1 MKHIYT
7 KTLLLF
13 LSVLLVSCGFDNF
26 EEPESQLSGQV
37 EYNGQPLG
45 LKGTQ
50 GSIQLQ
56 LYQDGYA
63 FKNPLPLFVGQDGK
77 FEAKLFDGTYKLV
90 TRDQNGPWVNTRD
103 TTIVEVKGNT
113 SIKFEVTPFF
123 TISNAKASLSGN
135 ILTGSCSIAK
145 IINTAELSY
154 VRLYING
161 TSFVD
166 ENTNLIGVNAEE
178 LSTGSVTFSYNLSDL
193 NEGQKNTFDNYKGVY
208 ARVAVRSRNADQAI
222 YSEVIKLN

>member
-1 MKHIYT
+1 MKYIYT

-13 LSVLLVSCGFDNF
+13 LTVSLFSCGFDNF
-26 EEPESQLSGQV
+26 EEPKSQLSGQV

-50 GSIQLQ
+50 GSVQLQ

-103 TTIVEVKGNT
+103 TTTVEVRGNT

-123 TISNAKASLSGN
+123 TISNAKVSLSGST
-135 ILTGSCSIAK
+135 LTGSCNIAK
-145 IINTAELSY
+145 IVNTAELSY

-166 ENTNLIGVNAEE
+166 ENTNLIGVNVEE
-178 LSTGSVTFSYNLSDL
+178 LSMGTVSFNYDLSTL
-193 NEGQKNTFDNYKGVY
+193 NEDQKRTYNNYKGVY
-208 ARVAVRSRNADQAI
+208 ARFAVRSQNADQAI
-222 YSEVIKLN
+222 YSDVIKLK